1 MADEKPN
8 LEGAYALETPED
20 NLALYAE
27 WAETYDQTFAEAMD
41 YRMPQVIGALYA
53 EVAGGKSPVLDVG
66 AGTGLLAEAMP
77 GRETFE
83 IDALDI
89 SPDML
94 AVAGAKGIYRR
105 TIEGDLTGRLPI
117 EDGAYEGVVSA
128 GTFTHGHVGPEA
140 LDELMR
146 VARSGAQFVLG
157 VNAQHFKAQG
167 FAAKFDLLEPDM
179 VGFEKRTVPI
189 YGEGAKGDHQ
199 HDEAHVVVFTKR

>member
-1 MADEKPN
+1 MTDNKPN

-27 WAETYDQTFAEAMD
+27 WAETYDQTFAQAMD

-53 EVAGGKSPVLDVG
+53 EAAVGKSPVLDVG
-66 AGTGLLAEAMP
+66 AGTGLLAQAMP
-77 GRETFE
+77 NREAFE

-94 AVAGAKGIYRR
+94 EIAGAKGVYRR

-117 EDGAYEGVVSA
+117 DDGVYGGVVSA

-140 LDELMR
+140 MDELMR
-146 VARSGAQFVLG
+146 VAASGAQFVLG
-157 VNAQHFKAQG
+157 VNAAHFEAQG
-167 FAAKFDLLEPDM
+167 FAAKFASLGPQTK
-179 VGFEKRTVPI
+179 GFEMRTVPI
-189 YGEGAKGDHQ
+189 YGAGATGDHQ
-199 HDEAHVVVFTKR
+199 HDEAHVVLFTKC

>member
-8 LEGAYALETPED
+8 LEGAYALQTPED
-20 NLALYAE
+20 NLTLYAD
-27 WAETYDQTFAEAMD
+27 WAETYDQTFAAAMD

-53 EVAGGKSPVLDVG
+53 EVAGGRSPVLDVG

-77 GRETFE
+77 RGAAFE

-94 AVAGAKGIYRR
+94 EVAGSKGVYRR

-117 EDGAYEGVVSA
+117 VDGSYGGVVSA

-146 VARSGAQFVLG
+146 VAQGGAQFVLG
-157 VNAQHFKAQG
+157 VNAEHFEAQG
-167 FAAKFDLLEPDM
+167 FAAKFDSLEPDIT
-179 VGFEKRTVPI
+179 GFEIRTVPI
-189 YGEGAKGDHQ
+189 YGARAEGDHR
-199 HDEAHVVVFTKR
+199 HDAAHVVFFAKR